1 MTKNTFRIAC
11 TGILIAVFTTVSM
24 AQANLSLDFDQ
35 KKKKKKKD
43 DSFKERLWYG
53 AGLGLGF
60 SAFNGQSSFGI
71 GISPMVGYKI
81 IPRISVGPRVSFFYT
96 SQKVQGLKA
105 FNLVDTEIGAF
116 LRIHAFRGFFL
127 QGEIGQGWDQEL
139 YLDNT
144 GDIVKDTEV
153 ALNPYFGLGYNFS
166 RGQGGPGQ
174 EIALMYNFRIAND
187 VFTSQQPIQY
197 RLAFTL
203 GF

>member
-1 MTKNTFRIAC
+1 MTKNTFKIAF

-43 DSFKERLWYG
+43 DSFKEHLWYG

-96 SQKVQGLKA
+96 AQ
-105 FNLVDTEIGAF
+105 NLVDTEIGAF

-127 QGEIGQGWDQEL
+127 QGELGQGWDQEL

-144 GDIVKDTEV
+144 GDVVKDTEV

-187 VFTSQQPIQY
+187 VFTNQQPIQY